1 MSTQTGE
8 DNQESDAQ
16 TEPIATEERWVQ
28 WPPEDLKGWG
38 KGGDPGRHEG
48 AAEGEEVEGGVSFRR
63 MERGEGA
70 LRLISFLKKAGQ
82 VSTTM
87 SCMYMILPYS
97 GKIWQGF

>member
-16 TEPIATEERWVQ
+16 TEPITTEERWVQ

-38 KGGDPGRHEG
+38 KGGDPGHYE
-48 AAEGEEVEGGVSFRR
+48 EGEEGEEAGGGGVSFRR
-63 MERGEGA
+63 MEGEGA

-82 VSTTM
+82 VSN
-87 SCMYMILPYS
+87 YILLHEQLVHYV
-97 GKIWQGF
+97 ITCN